1 MVIQS
6 TILIIMCILE
16 YHELVNEIT
25 IVLFVELFFERTL

>member
-16 YHELVNEIT
+16 YHELVNKIT
-25 IVLFVELFFERTL
+25 IVLFFERTL